1 MVKVGVVYKSNGNV
15 DLTTLPL
22 KVKLSVFINNMIDN
36 SYILSGNRSKMIS
49 LEEEARKKKIK
60 NYTISLLYY
69 LERSSYKRQQNIP
82 FTFPIE
88 DLELIKTSLSNP
100 SFFPYQKDFIPL
112 EPNLLELKAYRSGVV
127 IIRRL
132 SL

>member
-1 MVKVGVVYKSNGNV
+1 MVKVGTVYKSNGNV

-22 KVKLSVFINNMIDN
+22 KVKLSIFINNMIDN
-36 SYILSGNRSKMIS
+36 SYILSGNRSKMLS

-60 NYTISLLYY
+60 DYTIALLYY
-69 LERSSYKRQQNIP
+69 LERSSYKHQQSIL

-88 DLELIKTSLSNP
+88 DLDLIKTSLGNP

-132 SL
+132 NL